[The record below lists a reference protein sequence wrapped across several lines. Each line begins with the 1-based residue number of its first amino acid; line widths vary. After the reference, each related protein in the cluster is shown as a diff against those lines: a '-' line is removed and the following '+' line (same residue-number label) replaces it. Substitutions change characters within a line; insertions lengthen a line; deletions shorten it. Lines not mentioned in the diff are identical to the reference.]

1 MIMFDSILVVC
12 TGNICRSPIGERFLR
27 KALPNKVIDSAGTG
41 ALVGYDAD
49 ITASKIAMQNGL
61 TLEQHKARQ
70 FTSSLSRNYE
80 LILAMDKSHIEQIG
94 RIAPEARGKT
104 MLFGHWL
111 EQREIPDPYKKSEE
125 AFSSVY
131 KLIVAAGERWVEK
144 LSA

>member
-1 MIMFDSILVVC
+1 MFDSILVVC
-12 TGNICRSPIGERFLR
+12 TGNICRSPIGERYLR
-27 KALPNKVIDSAGTG
+27 QALPSKVIDSAGTG

-49 ITASKIAMQNGL
+49 MTAMKISAQNGL
-61 TLEQHKARQ
+61 SLQDHKARQ
-70 FTSSLSRNYE
+70 FTSSLSRNYD
-80 LILAMDKSHIEQIG
+80 LILAMDKSHIELIG

-131 KLIVAAGERWVEK
+131 KLIVLAGERWVEK

>member
-1 MIMFDSILVVC
+1 M
-12 TGNICRSPIGERFLR
+12 E
-27 KALPNKVIDSAGTG
+27 
-41 ALVGYDAD
+41 
-49 ITASKIAMQNGL
+49 
-61 TLEQHKARQ
+61 
-70 FTSSLSRNYE
+70 
-80 LILAMDKSHIEQIG
+80 KSHIEQIG

-131 KLIVAAGERWVEK
+131 KLIVLAGERWVEK